1 MSGVDTNVL
10 IRWLVGDDD
19 VQTAR
24 VEMLFQTARADG
36 NALLVPCTVALEVEW
51 VLRSRYRYAE
61 PAVLQAFSALLETRE
76 LHFQHEDALE
86 RALHRHREGSA
97 DFADCLHAG
106 LCSAAGETPLLTF
119 DERASR
125 LPEVSLL

>member
-19 VQTAR
+19 AQTAR
-24 VEMLFQTARADG
+24 VEVLFETAQAEG
-36 NALLVPCTVALEVEW
+36 SVFLVPCTVALEVEW
-51 VLRSRYRYAE
+51 VLRSRYRFAK
-61 PAVLQAFSALLETRE
+61 PAVLQAFNALLETRE
-76 LHFQHEDALE
+76 LDFQHEDALE
-86 RALHRHREGSA
+86 RALHRYCEGSA

-106 LCSAAGETPLLTF
+106 LCSTAGEAPLLTF